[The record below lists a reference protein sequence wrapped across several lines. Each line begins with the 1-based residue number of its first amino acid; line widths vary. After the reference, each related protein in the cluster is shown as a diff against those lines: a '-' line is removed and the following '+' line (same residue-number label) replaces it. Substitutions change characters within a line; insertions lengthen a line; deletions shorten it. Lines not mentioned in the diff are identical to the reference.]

1 MSYTLILNSN
11 NVNNINNTEYKYNFI
26 NGSFYINE
34 GSQICVSQIV
44 IPYSWFNVNNGYYNN
59 ATLSYIFGNNTYNVT
74 FPDGFYTTEDLNK
87 YLQLYMVNQ
96 NQYLYNI
103 STGLNMYFIEIIVNV
118 TYYSNQLLFTPI
130 PKFLPDGYSTGST
143 VINGYTYSGFNVNPT
158 TCGLFGYNGNVFS
171 QTGYTPQIIINSNIS
186 TLIGFSKNT
195 YPSVQINTYYNILS
209 NITPNSTQVNS
220 IIIRSNIV
228 NNPCCMPSDILDSFS
243 INNTFGSNITY
254 TPYYEKWVNIKSGNF
269 ANLTILL
276 QDQNFN
282 AIEANDN
289 NILISLLLKQGPIKE
304 KTIENS
310 NIPLL
315 KQLTFKDEE
324 KKSSLI

>member
-143 VINGYTYSGFNVNPT
+143 VINGYTFSGFNVYPT
-158 TCGLFGYNGNVFS
+158 TCGLFGYNGNVFP
-171 QTGYTPQIIINSNIS
+171 QTGYTPQIIINSDIS
-186 TLIGFSKNT
+186 TIIGFSQNI
-195 YPSVQINTYYNILS
+195 YPIYS
-209 NITPNSTQVNS
+209 N
-220 IIIRSNIV
+220 
-228 NNPCCMPSDILDSFS
+228 
-243 INNTFGSNITY
+243 
-254 TPYYEKWVNIKSGNF
+254 K
-269 ANLTILL
+269 
-276 QDQNFN
+276 
-282 AIEANDN
+282 
-289 NILISLLLKQGPIKE
+289 
-304 KTIENS
+304 
-310 NIPLL
+310 
-315 KQLTFKDEE
+315 
-324 KKSSLI
+324 